1 MQVLLS
7 VHTLSQDVHT
17 TLQYKN
23 LDIQQNTSQN
33 NVFVRLAIKTQLWL
47 VHC

>member
-23 LDIQQNTSQN
+23 LDIQHPE
-33 NVFVRLAIKTQLWL
+33 VVELDHFLAKVMIN
-47 VHC
+47 